1 LPRTQLVL
9 PAGRRPVDR
18 LSRTARAAWRDSK
31 ALWREFRVP
40 FLALNIAIFGGS
52 LLYGYLYNN
61 VAGITPPL
69 PVISLPYTM
78 LGLMTLQAAG
88 DPPMQPYLMAFWYIM
103 PAIGVYV
110 VGRGAAEF
118 VRLFFDRTE
127 RRAEWEEAVAST
139 YRNHVIILGV
149 GHVGLRVVR
158 TLVAMGFE
166 VVGIDQRVKP
176 EIDDELGRLG
186 VPVIIADGRSPATLE
201 AAGLRDAQSFVVCT
215 ANDQTNIEVIMR
227 ARDFNPD
234 IRIVVRMW
242 DSQFATQLHRFMGVE
257 AVLSA
262 SDLAAPAFAGAAV
275 GIEVTQSLT
284 VHDVDYS
291 MIRLQVEPGS
301 FMDGETIETLEN
313 ANDVDIVLHGRD
325 GDVDVH
331 PPHDIRVQSGDTLV
345 IFARHSQITGIV
357 ANNRRQSTRNRTSG

>member
-9 PAGRRPVDR
+9 PAGRRSVDR
-18 LSRTARAAWRDSK
+18 LNRTARAAWRDSK

-40 FLALNIAIFGGS
+40 FLAFNIAIFAGGA
-52 LLYGYLYNN
+52 LYGLLHNN
-61 VAGITPPL
+61 VAQLTPTIPATN
-69 PVISLPYTM
+69 LPYTM
-78 LGLMTLQAAG
+78 LALMVLESPG
-88 DPPMQPYLMAFWYIM
+88 DPPSQPYLIAFWYLM
-103 PAIGVYV
+103 PTIGLYV
-110 VGRGAAEF
+110 VGRGAVDF
-118 VRLFFDRTE
+118 VRLFFDRSG
-127 RRAEWEEAVAST
+127 RRAAWEEAVAST

-149 GHVGLRVVR
+149 GHVGLRVAR

-166 VVGIDQRVKP
+166 VVGIDQQVKP

-201 AAGLRDAQSFVVCT
+201 TAGLRDAQSLVVCT
-215 ANDQTNIEVIMR
+215 ANDQTNIEVTMR

-242 DSQFATQLHRFMGVE
+242 DGQFASQLHRFMGVE